1 MTPET
6 LANLAKLPPPIPTDS
21 WWVWRWITGHRSLIW
36 TSLYAHIELTVL
48 SVVIGLAIAVPLGV
62 WSARRRRA
70 YGPVLAFTGV
80 LYTIPALAAFALLVP
95 YTGLSRTTALI
106 PLVAYTLLIL
116 VRNVVGG
123 LDSVPAEVKDAA
135 DGMGYTPWR
144 RLWSVEAPLALPAII
159 AGVRVA
165 TVSTIGMLTIAAI
178 LGLDGLGQLINSG
191 LGGTLPR
198 TAITVGAL
206 LSVLLAVVAD
216 VALAGLQRLLTPW
229 TASART
235 AS

>member
-1 MTPET
+1 MTFQL
-6 LANLAKLPPPIPTDS
+6 LAVPGKLPPPIPTES
-21 WWVWRWITGHRSLIW
+21 WWVWRWITGHRPLIW
-36 TSLYAHIELTVL
+36 RSLVAHVELTVL
-48 SVVIGLAIAVPLGV
+48 AVVIGLAIALPLGL
-62 WSARRRRA
+62 WSARHRRA
-70 YGPVLAFTGV
+70 YGPVLAFSGV
-80 LYTIPALAAFALLVP
+80 LYTIPSLAAFALLVP

-116 VRNVVGG
+116 VRNVVTG

-135 DGMGYTPWR
+135 DGMGYTRVR
-144 RLWSVEAPLALPAII
+144 RLWAVEVPLALPAII
-159 AGVRVA
+159 AGVRIA

-216 VALAGLQRLLTPW
+216 VTLAGLQRLATPW
-229 TASART
+229 ARAGRAS
-235 AS
+235 S